1 MDPVDGVIIFVPK
14 IIIKKAD
21 CGTLIQKLWQTN
33 LHGGK
38 TATPPGG
45 FILNVDSYVLLVGA
59 TSKLDQVI
67 ERKSHHLRILELSG
81 TKCFNFKINAL
92 PVTPTFL

>member
-1 MDPVDGVIIFVPK
+1 MLQPTVHHITTNVKAIKHWYHNNKFFAEIDVVDGVSIFAPK
-14 IIIKKAD
+14 IKIKKAD

-45 FILNVDSYVLLVGA
+45 FILNVDSYVSL
-59 TSKLDQVI
+59 
-67 ERKSHHLRILELSG
+67 
-81 TKCFNFKINAL
+81 AL
-92 PVTPTFL
+92 K